1 MAVVT
6 KNALIAKFAAGKYQT
21 AADYVDLVDTLYS
34 SNAIE
39 TFTTSSSMFS
49 QSKPLGAIEIFVN
62 STSSVAEVTMPSVTT
77 NSNDQHEQSIAVSE
91 YGATAFVKVDNV
103 NNYWMPLGL
112 PIQQGGPA
120 GDNQGS

>member
-6 KNALIAKFAAGKYQT
+6 RDALIAKFAAGKYQT
-21 AADYVDLVDTLYS
+21 ASDYVDLVDTLFS
-34 SNAIE
+34 SNIE
-39 TFTTSSSMFS
+39 TFTAPSSMFS

-62 STSSVAEVTMPSVTT
+62 STSSVVNVTMPSVTT